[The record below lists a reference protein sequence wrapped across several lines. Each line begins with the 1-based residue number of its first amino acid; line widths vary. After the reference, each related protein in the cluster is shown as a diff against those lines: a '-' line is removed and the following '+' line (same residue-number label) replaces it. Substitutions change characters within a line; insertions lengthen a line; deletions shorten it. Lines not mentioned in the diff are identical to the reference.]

1 MEDDA
6 SSSTSSS
13 SDDEYLAMNSGD
25 RDRES
30 LVRRKLLESFYGKS
44 AVAAAQPADD
54 ALALVEQD
62 KEDDDGDDD
71 EEEEDDEFLDDTSF
85 LTPRKRNIGRSRGS
99 SSKSGK
105 SGKSGTEDLDSAS
118 FDARAHT
125 QRHIAHSNVQHL
137 LEVEETLALQVR
149 TLDSTMQTLVY
160 ENYSRF
166 IDATDAIKS
175 IGIHVQANDDGLTK
189 LASKMERVDLCSKET
204 EQALGALRDQVAEK
218 IRVKRLLSRLSSLL
232 ELPQTLRLQIAQGK
246 YRTATKNYLSAR
258 TILANH
264 SQGFESLKTIETEC
278 TGILQNMKQLLTRKL
293 HHWNGMILEDGNK
306 HSDNDTDLL
315 EPPKTMHEIF
325 ECVGTLYIL
334 LQDQPPTNNLG
345 EGEEKDESL
354 QELDTA
360 TATATAT
367 TTALN
372 KEELQ
377 SMAMGAAT
385 RALDRILD
393 AHMIQVQEHR
403 FALGDDPAIVLE
415 AKGTTAIV
423 DEAPIEKGAAFV
435 SREFLDAILEV
446 ATLYGMTFSTTA
458 QDNESLTEFI
468 SEAFGSFLTHIRS
481 ILLDESSQ
489 LVMQGHD
496 VAATLS
502 KLDDN
507 DVLLNPTVTASE
519 VDDDVA
525 DAKEEEISNAL
536 TLLVR
541 MVQEMASG
549 LALPEVGV
557 NPQFCETLVTEA
569 LTVADSMVT
578 RRIYQK
584 FYDLRIN
591 VVKTCLVPFAERLLE
606 QHGNST
612 NDKVVAAAQQQQ
624 LANSTLSDCLQLVD
638 DTIRSIVAAG
648 AGGNDQL
655 AGNTNI
661 DNSSIN
667 HTIKEAVQENIR
679 QFTDWLAG
687 ALEVV
692 AGGERSGTKCVVDV
706 STQVD
711 EDEQGNEDD
720 EEPKMDSETAP
731 VSFSVLDDDARDAEN
746 IMELVDSVG
755 LILKRGTSKMAGDE
769 FSVAIAEMCRLAQ
782 NSIMENLIQSMA
794 AHFGT
799 AKKRSRLFEG
809 GALLAQDE
817 EEDEISER
825 FRLAASRIFALYAQ
839 QKGAAAAAILVSGLG
854 QLPADDTA
862 ALDCEAP
869 QECAIL
875 ALEQVKA
882 LALEC
887 SEIFGGPS
895 RAGIV
900 PEMDDGPFVG
910 GLSSGMGAMR
920 SSLQFDVDRIFK
932 EKLPGFLHPS
942 ETLDLSRNT
951 ILFLMLNVAL
961 RGWYEGVRACSFS
974 NGAFKQLQVN
984 VEFLKLMIGHYI
996 DENYQVQGNDATT
1009 SLTNLLSD
1017 TMAAVSER
1025 CSDESCETDEFTLQ
1039 ESKAVVRDF
1048 MSRVSTEGNHIGAR
1062 FIINKD

>member
-25 RDRES
+25 RDREA

-85 LTPRKRNIGRSRGS
+85 LTPRKRN
-99 SSKSGK
+99 K
-105 SGKSGTEDLDSAS
+105 EDLDSAS

-393 AHMIQVQEHR
+393 AHMIKYKSI
-403 FALGDDPAIVLE
+403 ALP
-415 AKGTTAIV
+415 
-423 DEAPIEKGAAFV
+423 GAAFV
-435 SREFLDAILEV
+435 PREFLDAILEV

-468 SEAFGSFLTHIRS
+468 SEAFASFLTHIRS

-507 DVLLNPTVTASE
+507 DVLLNPTVTASK
-519 VDDDVA
+519 VDEDVA
-525 DAKEEEISNAL
+525 DAKEEEISN
-536 TLLVR
+536 
-541 MVQEMASG
+541 
-549 LALPEVGV
+549 
-557 NPQFCETLVTEA
+557 
-569 LTVADSMVT
+569 
-578 RRIYQK
+578 
-584 FYDLRIN
+584 
-591 VVKTCLVPFAERLLE
+591 
-606 QHGNST
+606 
-612 NDKVVAAAQQQQ
+612 
-624 LANSTLSDCLQLVD
+624 
-638 DTIRSIVAAG
+638 
-648 AGGNDQL
+648 
-655 AGNTNI
+655 
-661 DNSSIN
+661 
-667 HTIKEAVQENIR
+667 
-679 QFTDWLAG
+679 
-687 ALEVV
+687 
-692 AGGERSGTKCVVDV
+692 
-706 STQVD
+706 
-711 EDEQGNEDD
+711 
-720 EEPKMDSETAP
+720 
-731 VSFSVLDDDARDAEN
+731 
-746 IMELVDSVG
+746 
-755 LILKRGTSKMAGDE
+755 
-769 FSVAIAEMCRLAQ
+769 
-782 NSIMENLIQSMA
+782 
-794 AHFGT
+794 
-799 AKKRSRLFEG
+799 
-809 GALLAQDE
+809 
-817 EEDEISER
+817 
-825 FRLAASRIFALYAQ
+825 
-839 QKGAAAAAILVSGLG
+839 
-854 QLPADDTA
+854 
-862 ALDCEAP
+862 
-869 QECAIL
+869 
-875 ALEQVKA
+875 
-882 LALEC
+882 
-887 SEIFGGPS
+887 
-895 RAGIV
+895 
-900 PEMDDGPFVG
+900 
-910 GLSSGMGAMR
+910 
-920 SSLQFDVDRIFK
+920 
-932 EKLPGFLHPS
+932 
-942 ETLDLSRNT
+942 
-951 ILFLMLNVAL
+951 
-961 RGWYEGVRACSFS
+961 
-974 NGAFKQLQVN
+974 
-984 VEFLKLMIGHYI
+984 
-996 DENYQVQGNDATT
+996 
-1009 SLTNLLSD
+1009 
-1017 TMAAVSER
+1017 
-1025 CSDESCETDEFTLQ
+1025 
-1039 ESKAVVRDF
+1039 
-1048 MSRVSTEGNHIGAR
+1048 
-1062 FIINKD
+1062 